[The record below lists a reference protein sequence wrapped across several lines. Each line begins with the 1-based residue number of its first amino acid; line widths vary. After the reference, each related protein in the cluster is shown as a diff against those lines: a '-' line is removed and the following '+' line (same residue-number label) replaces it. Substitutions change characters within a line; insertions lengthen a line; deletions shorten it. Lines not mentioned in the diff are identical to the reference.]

1 MAPVINVAGVL
12 VFNLALLYDIINDAI
27 SQLFCF
33 YYKMNKK
40 LEKYTVLKPPQLL
53 FNKYYLIYGYLW
65 AVIAR
70 LKFKFT
76 LLEGSRDGFLHC

>member
-1 MAPVINVAGVL
+1 MAPDINVAGVL

-40 LEKYTVLKPPQLL
+40 LEKYTADNQ
-53 FNKYYLIYGYLW
+53 
-65 AVIAR
+65 
-70 LKFKFT
+70 
-76 LLEGSRDGFLHC
+76 